1 MGKNFCVCN
10 DAFNNQGTESNIFSG
25 MSNNRHL
32 EKDTIKTLNSVNQV
46 NQTTENKTIQD
57 DNSSNSYN
65 LNAFENEI
73 YKNNYNKLMNN
84 NKSLSKND
92 NFQCSGKFNILET
105 NPNQQL
111 SNGANEKNENNF
123 SYINDNKNINSNN
136 GIGNIV
142 KKNELGFVSFK
153 SFYDIN
159 NNTGEIKENK
169 DNNTNNSID
178 IKKNN
183 KQEGK
188 DKKNEYDD
196 KQKIEKNSFSICR
209 GNINENG
216 TSKEKNENS
225 DYRYNNISQ
234 YSDISDKD
242 YLNNESNYYNSNK
255 REENRENHLLFD
267 EDNQN

>member
-10 DAFNNQGTESNIFSG
+10 DAYNNKGTESNIFSG
-25 MSNNRHL
+25 MPNNRHL

-46 NQTTENKTIQD
+46 NQTSENKALQD

-65 LNAFENEI
+65 LNFFENEI

-111 SNGANEKNENNF
+111 SNGTNENYF
-123 SYINDNKNINSNN
+123 SNINDNKNINSNN
-136 GIGNIV
+136 GIENIV

-178 IKKNN
+178 RKKNN
-183 KQEGK
+183 KQEDK
-188 DKKNEYDD
+188 EKKNKYDD
-196 KQKIEKNSFSICR
+196 KQKIEQNSFSICKR
-209 GNINENG
+209 NINENG

-225 DYRYNNISQ
+225 DYRYN
-234 YSDISDKD
+234 DI
-242 YLNNESNYYNSNK
+242 
-255 REENRENHLLFD
+255 
-267 EDNQN
+267 